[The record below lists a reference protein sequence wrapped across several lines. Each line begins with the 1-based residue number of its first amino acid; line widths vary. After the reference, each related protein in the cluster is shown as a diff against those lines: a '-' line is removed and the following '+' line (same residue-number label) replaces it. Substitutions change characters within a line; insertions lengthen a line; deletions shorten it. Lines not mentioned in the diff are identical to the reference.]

1 MILDQIVKTKRMEVE
16 ESKTLYPLSAVR
28 DGLKNM
34 APARNFKKALL
45 DRKCAIIAEVKR
57 KSPSRGTIRNDFD
70 PLEIAAIYEKN
81 GAAAVSVLTDEPFF
95 GGKKESLTKIKGKIL
110 LPVLRKDFIID
121 PYQVYETKR
130 LGADAILFI
139 ARLLQEE
146 LGDYIRLA
154 EALDLISLVEVHSA
168 EDLALALAAGAELI
182 GINNRDLA
190 TFETGLE
197 TSLKLASLVPR
208 GRIAIAE
215 SGIQSRN
222 DIEIL
227 LEAGIHAFL
236 IGEALM
242 KADDIAEKLRELR
255 GR

>member
-28 DGLKNM
+28 EGLKKM

-121 PYQVYETKR
+121 PYQVYETRR

>member
-28 DGLKNM
+28 EGLKNM

-121 PYQVYETKR
+121 PYQVYETRR

>member
-28 DGLKNM
+28 EGLKNM

-70 PLEIAAIYEKN
+70 PLEFAAIYEKN

-121 PYQVYETKR
+121 PYQVYETRR